1 MVGYSL
7 FQHFFISKN
16 IHAQYL
22 HGKLHEGIILF
33 DRQSRVWV
41 PKMEFAAKVPTV
53 TKCCCYFELR
63 TGGLVLGWFN
73 VVWYG
78 LAVLGGLLS
87 LITKTPTEEKETFL
101 EKISVLNSTGSTI
114 VVEEQKV
121 KEFTVVGTVNESQNL
136 CIIFYVEYN

>member
-1 MVGYSL
+1 
-7 FQHFFISKN
+7 
-16 IHAQYL
+16 
-22 HGKLHEGIILF
+22 
-33 DRQSRVWV
+33 
-41 PKMEFAAKVPTV
+41 MEFAAKVPTV

-87 LITKTPTEEKETFL
+87 LITKTPTKEKETFL

-121 KEFTVVGTVNESQNL
+121 KEFTVVGKIN
-136 CIIFYVEYN
+136 